1 MMILPRPDRIPISL
15 AIVTTFVGLV
25 VMLLGSVLTVSYL
38 SSLRNTLGLVGEL
51 AVQSACSI
59 TGSR

>member
-1 MMILPRPDRIPISL
+1 MMILPRPGRIPISL

-51 AVQSACSI
+51 AVQSTWI
-59 TGSR
+59 R